1 MKYQDYYAALGVQ
14 RTASQDEIKAAYR
27 KLARK
32 YHPDVSKEKD
42 AEAKFKE
49 INEAN
54 EVLKDPEKRAAYDQL
69 GSNWKAGQEFRGPP
83 PGWDAGFEF
92 RGPGGAG
99 GSGGAQTGFGGFSS
113 TGGMPE
119 GLDASDFFEA
129 LFGRR
134 GGGAGGFAGGM
145 PGGRSRRASA
155 AQPSRDG
162 EDHHAKVLI
171 DLEDSYR
178 GAQRTLTLRMPTAD
192 SASQE
197 RKLDVQIPKGVRAG
211 QKLRLAG
218 QGGPAEP
225 GGKAGDLYLEV
236 EFKPHP
242 RFKVEGSDVT
252 VDLPLAPWEAAL
264 GAAVEVPT
272 PEGAVQL
279 TVPKGTTAGKR
290 LRLKG
295 RGLPGVK
302 PGDLY
307 AAVSI
312 ALPPADSDKAKDAY
326 AEMAR
331 QFDWNPRFHE
341 RG

>member
-1 MKYQDYYAALGVQ
+1 VKYQDYYAALGVP
-14 RTASQDEIKAAYR
+14 RSATQDEIKAAYR

-32 YHPDVSKEKD
+32 FHPDVSKEKD
-42 AEAKFKE
+42 AEARFKE

-83 PGWDAGFEF
+83 PGWESGFEF
-92 RGPGGAG
+92 RGAG
-99 GSGGAQTGFGGFSS
+99 GPQSGFGGFTAS
-113 TGGMPE
+113 GMPE
-119 GLDASDFFEA
+119 GVDASDFFEA

-134 GGGAGGFAGGM
+134 AGGGGF
-145 PGGRSRRASA
+145 PGGAQGGRARRPA
-155 AQPSRDG
+155 APRHG
-162 EDHHAKVLI
+162 EDHHARVQI

-178 GAQRTLTLRMPTAD
+178 GAQRTLTLRMPED
-192 SASQE
+192 GGGLQE

-218 QGGPAEP
+218 QGGGAES
-225 GGKAGDLYLEV
+225 GGKAGDLFLEV

-252 VDLPLAPWEAAL
+252 VELPLAPWEAAL
-264 GAAVEVPT
+264 GATVEVPT
-272 PEGAVQL
+272 PEGPVQL
-279 TVPKGTTAGKR
+279 TVPKGATAGKK

-295 RGLPGVK
+295 RGLPSAK

-307 AAVSI
+307 AVVSI
-312 ALPPADSDKAKDAY
+312 ALPPADTDTAKDAY
-326 AEMAR
+326 AQMAKA
-331 QFDWNPRFHE
+331 FDFNPRFHE

>member
-1 MKYQDYYAALGVQ
+1 MKYQDYYAALGVA
-14 RTASQDEIKAAYR
+14 RTATQDEIKAAYR

-32 YHPDVSKEKD
+32 FHPDVSKEKD

-83 PGWDAGFEF
+83 PGWEGGFGA
-92 RGPGGAG
+92 RGGAG
-99 GSGGAQTGFGGFSS
+99 PQSGFGGFSA
-113 TGGMPE
+113 TGMPE
-119 GLDASDFFEA
+119 GVDASDFFEA

-134 GGGAGGFAGGM
+134 AGGAGM
-145 PGGRSRRASA
+145 PGGRARRAA
-155 AQPSRDG
+155 APRNG

-178 GAQRTLTLRMPTAD
+178 GAQRTLTLRMPD
-192 SASQE
+192 DDGSLRE

-218 QGGPAEP
+218 QGGAAGPGGEP
-225 GGKAGDLYLEV
+225 GDLFLEV

-252 VDLPLAPWEAAL
+252 VELPLAPWEAAL
-264 GAAVEVPT
+264 GAAVEVAT
-272 PEGAVQL
+272 PEGPVQL
-279 TVPKGTTAGKR
+279 TVPKGATAGKK

-295 RGLPGVK
+295 RGLPSPK

-307 AAVSI
+307 AAISI
-312 ALPPADSDKAKDAY
+312 ALPPADTDKARDAY
-326 AEMAR
+326 AEMAKS
-331 QFDWNPRFHE
+331 FDFNPRFHE